1 MSRTRHACVLFLGI
15 LLASHVPAAE
25 LQPAPPRKQAG
36 EVNLALRGKASQTGQ
51 YNDASAALA
60 IDGKTDGNLWHG
72 SVASTD
78 NRPYAWWQVDLGAMH
93 DIGRIRLWNRT
104 DSAPERLQGF
114 HLLVAENP
122 IQAGDPAAAAQ
133 EPGVWSAHCT
143 KETGPCAEFPV
154 GARGRYVRIQF
165 DHMDYLSLAEV
176 EVLQGPATAPRQ
188 GAAEANA
195 AKPAVKKGDPQKG
208 SRNLALNAK
217 AEQSSTGYG
226 GEARRAVDGNHDGNY
241 YNNSVTHTESDSDA
255 WWQVDLGEV
264 KPIGRVRIWNR
275 TDMQVRRLGGFHL
288 IVSEKPLPRAP
299 LAQSLATPGVWSLPF
314 PGVVGEFA
322 ELPVGARGRHVRIQF
337 DHTDYLTLAE
347 VEVFEA
353 TGPLPE
359 KKQGAEDSAAE
370 EDTSADGALP
380 GAGTVLAT
388 PAWALN
394 RESGLDLGALAV
406 SRDDALAPTLR
417 AGLETLGAAPRE
429 GADFPPEQAQAG
441 ANKVRHLAKAM
452 SLRET
457 QGLALRRVNDAW
469 DEAVAAAQ
477 AGDEKSTQEALAICR
492 AHLETA
498 QAADNGLREVARQMA
513 EAAPLEDPIAAWGR
527 LKREYSATVLTSLQ
541 VQPGTE
547 AESAGGGSYVSN
559 GQGGPFG
566 DETIVRNPQTV
577 SLAGQ
582 EQRRVR
588 IPSEGLDN
596 TRTTVTEGEFRGTII
611 RVRDHRII
619 DPKTNKPTAFV
630 LVYNPLKKVYT
641 RSPATPDPNDPDW
654 CIDDETPIVGKS
666 PATVSPPASTQ
677 GAGRSPFANG
687 VLPEDK
693 ARAVETHRNNIRII
707 EAHLA
712 ADERELALARDD
724 KTRAALE
731 WRILNGRSDL
741 VAEQD
746 LISSIESG
754 TLRHSRSPFD
764 DYAKSR
770 FQETLK
776 DEQTNSTRFLR
787 LQAGIPR
794 LISLLP
800 KDQQAAMRAFVDRQ
814 MTAEVR
820 GRMDSE
826 RLQQVA
832 EALHKQVDG
841 YWSGQQARHTEDA
854 IRYDD
859 YLARA
864 ERVKTI
870 SDMGVMVGTMGGAS
884 SAQFALRYGVT
895 TAVSTGNPEEAVSQI
910 LQTYSA
916 PLSAA
921 YEAMKA
927 YPEGGAWGAAKAA
940 ATNYVLARL
949 NQAGAKPAVATKG
962 AAVGAT
968 RAAAGGQAVKVQAA
982 GLVPRDAS
990 ELAAYNAARARGK
1003 ALADSFAETQAR
1015 IVEARNAG
1023 RPIAE
1028 LRSLE
1033 RELQRKTAAVQNDYH
1048 AKSVLKYS
1056 APKATQQAFIRQ
1068 IDEIHNL
1075 TEQRFHAL
1083 MSERGWSPQRI
1094 RPIRNA
1100 SSAGTVNM
1108 DFDIMLVETPGQQ
1121 FLKNGSRETIHDYHR
1136 EASSA
1141 WRRALDE
1148 TAGIRAHDAF
1158 EEFTFSGTGEAFK
1171 DTAWLR
1177 ANKSQVK
1184 SQWATQAG
1192 DVTRYKA
1199 QTMVGSDKISLDR
1212 LTRLQEAARGAG
1224 KDIRTK
1230 LIDRLNHGHIKG
1242 PGGRDRLD
1250 DLRSRWGKIGDLLNA
1265 IGEGRIDPIHG
1276 ERQLMR
1282 MTGGYGIE
1290 DVIDHAATLQG
1301 EFTKRWAS
1309 SR

>member
-1 MSRTRHACVLFLGI
+1 MPSSRHACVLFLI
-15 LLASHVPAAE
+15 LILADAVHGVE
-25 LQPAPPRKQAG
+25 LQPAAPNRKAG
-36 EVNLALRGKASQTGQ
+36 EVNLALRGTASQTGQ
-51 YNDASAALA
+51 YNEASADLA
-60 IDGKTDGNLWHG
+60 IDGKTDGNLAHG

-78 NRPYAWWQVDLGAMH
+78 NRMYAWWQVDLGAIQ

-114 HLLVAENP
+114 HILVAENP
-122 IQAGDPAAAAQ
+122 IQAREPAAAAQ

-143 KETGPCAEFPV
+143 GQTGPCAEFPV

-165 DHMDYLSLAEV
+165 DHLDYLSLAEV
-176 EVLQGPATAPRQ
+176 EVLQGPAIAPRP
-188 GAAEANA
+188 AAAGDNA
-195 AKPAVKKGDPQKG
+195 AKPAVRKDEARRG

-226 GEARRAVDGNHDGNY
+226 GEARRAVDGSHDGNY

-264 KPIGRVRIWNR
+264 HPIGKVRIWNR
-275 TDMQVRRLGGFHL
+275 TDMQVRRLGGFHV
-288 IVSEKPLPRAP
+288 IVSEKPLPRGP
-299 LAQSLATPGVWSLPF
+299 LAQSLAAPGVWSLPF
-314 PGVVGEFA
+314 PGVVGEFV

-337 DHTDYLTLAE
+337 DHTDYLTIAE

-359 KKQGAEDSAAE
+359 RKQDAEAGAAE
-370 EDTSADGALP
+370 EDKSAEEALP

-388 PAWALN
+388 PAWSLKGDN
-394 RESGLDLGALAV
+394 GLDLGALAV

-417 AGLETLGAAPRE
+417 AGLEALGARPRE

-441 ANKVRHLAKAM
+441 AKKVRHLARAM
-452 SLRET
+452 ALRET
-457 QGLALRRVNDAW
+457 EGLALRRVNDAW

-477 AGDEKSTQEALAICR
+477 AGDEKSPQEALAICR

-498 QAADNGLREVARQMA
+498 QAADNGLREVARQMT
-513 EAAPLEDPIAAWGR
+513 EAAPLENPIAAWGR
-527 LKREYSATVLTSLQ
+527 LRKEYSATVIASLQ

-547 AESAGGGSYVSN
+547 TEAAGAGSHVSN

-566 DETIVRNPQTV
+566 DETIVRDPKTV

-582 EQRRVR
+582 AQRPVH

-596 TRTTVTEGEFRGTII
+596 TRTTITEGEFRGTII
-611 RVRDHRII
+611 RIRDHRII
-619 DPKTNKPTAFV
+619 DPKTNRPTAFV
-630 LVYNPLKKVYT
+630 LVYNPLRKVYT
-641 RSPATPDPNDPDW
+641 RSPATPDPNNPDW
-654 CIDDETPIVGKS
+654 CIDDETPIPGKA
-666 PATVSPPASTQ
+666 PATLAPPAATAV
-677 GAGRSPFANG
+677 AGGSPFANG
-687 VLPEDK
+687 ELPQDK

-707 EAHLA
+707 EAHIA

-754 TLRHSRSPFD
+754 MPRHSRSPFD

-794 LISLLP
+794 LIALLP
-800 KDQQAAMRAFVDRQ
+800 KDQQASMRAFVERQ
-814 MTAEVR
+814 MTPEVR

-826 RLQQVA
+826 RMQQIA

-859 YLARA
+859 YLTRA
-864 ERVKTI
+864 ERVKTVA
-870 SDMGVMVGTMGGAS
+870 DLGVMVGTMGGAS

-949 NQAGAKPAVATKG
+949 NQAGAKPTAGTK
-962 AAVGAT
+962 
-968 RAAAGGQAVKVQAA
+968 AAAGGVSRTATTGQAARVQAA
-982 GLVPRDAS
+982 GLVPRDAA

-1023 RPIAE
+1023 RPIPE

-1033 RELQRKTAAVQNDYH
+1033 RELQRRTAAVQNDYH

-1056 APKATQQAFIRQ
+1056 APRATQQAFIRQ
-1068 IDEIHNL
+1068 IDELHNL
-1075 TEQRFHAL
+1075 TEQRFHTL

-1100 SSAGTVNM
+1100 SSAGSVNM
-1108 DFDIMLVETPGQQ
+1108 DFDIMLVESPGQQ

-1242 PGGRDRLD
+1242 PGGKDRLD
-1250 DLRSRWGKIGDLLNA
+1250 DLRSRWGRIGDLLNA

-1309 SR
+1309 VR